1 MSVGVCSRT
10 IFQHRVSPVIMFQGT
25 WFLFCR
31 YVANKFSGL
40 RSNEI
45 KIEIGWMDRWIDG
58 YGYGYGYIDR

>member
-45 KIEIGWMDRWIDG
+45 KIEIG
-58 YGYGYGYIDR
+58 